1 MEQKI
6 EIWLIRH
13 GKTPENEQ
21 HRYIGWLDSSLGSAG
36 KAELIRASET
46 VSKVWVT
53 NRRRTQETAQIL
65 FPGAEQILVPGLE
78 EMNFGSF
85 EGKNF
90 EEMQNDSA
98 YRSWVESGCLDVCP
112 GGESKAVFCSRVCS
126 AFLELTQGWQQKEP
140 QAVYPV
146 VAHGGTQMALLEQFG
161 RTDAGRG
168 RLEACLGKRKALDKG
183 AAFVSQA
190 AGKERKK
197 MRIAAA
203 VLCGFF
209 MDLCLGDPDW
219 MPHPVI
225 YMGKAIS
232 ALEKFLR
239 RKFPDTQKGLLMAG
253 AVLAAILPLGSFL
266 MAAAAIYL
274 AGLVHPVLAFLLET
288 LWCWQALAVKGLY
301 TESMR
306 VKKKL
311 EEQDLPGARS
321 AVARIVGRDTQNLDA
336 AGVAK
341 AAIETVAEN
350 FSDGVAAP
358 LFYLVIGGAPLGLC
372 YKAINTMDSMVG
384 YKNDR
389 YLYFGRAAAKL
400 DDVANYI
407 PARISAFLMMFAAL
421 LTGQNAKHAFQIWK
435 RDRYNHA
442 SPNSAQTE
450 SVAAGAL
457 DILLAGD
464 AWYFGKLVKKPTI
477 GENLRPVEAADIMR
491 INRMMITASLIA
503 LVLFL
508 AVRCVLCILL

>member
-1 MEQKI
+1 
-6 EIWLIRH
+6 
-13 GKTPENEQ
+13 
-21 HRYIGWLDSSLGSAG
+21 
-36 KAELIRASET
+36 
-46 VSKVWVT
+46 
-53 NRRRTQETAQIL
+53 
-65 FPGAEQILVPGLE
+65 
-78 EMNFGSF
+78 
-85 EGKNF
+85 
-90 EEMQNDSA
+90 
-98 YRSWVESGCLDVCP
+98 
-112 GGESKAVFCSRVCS
+112 
-126 AFLELTQGWQQKEP
+126 
-140 QAVYPV
+140 
-146 VAHGGTQMALLEQFG
+146 
-161 RTDAGRG
+161 
-168 RLEACLGKRKALDKG
+168 
-183 AAFVSQA
+183 
-190 AGKERKK
+190 

-253 AVLAAILPLGSFL
+253 AALAAILPLGSFL

-389 YLYFGRAAAKL
+389 YLHFGRAAAKL
-400 DDVANYI
+400 DDVVNFF
-407 PARISAFLMMFAAL
+407 PARISAFLMIGAAFL
-421 LTGQNAKHAFQIWK
+421 SGKSYNGRQAWRIWR
-435 RDRYNHA
+435 RDSRKHA

-450 SVAAGAL
+450 SVCAGAL
-457 DILLAGD
+457 GIQLAGD
-464 AWYFGKLVKKPTI
+464 ASYFGKVVKKPYI
-477 GENLRPVEAADIMR
+477 GDPKRQVEYEDIRRVNRLMNRTAWICELLCMGILTWVAAGCGW
-491 INRMMITASLIA
+491 L
-503 LVLFL
+503 
-508 AVRCVLCILL
+508 

>member
-1 MEQKI
+1 MR
-6 EIWLIRH
+6 LFH
-13 GKTPENEQ
+13 GFMP
-21 HRYIGWLDSSLGSAG
+21 GGSGLDAAPGYLYGKSNQRAG
-36 KAELIRASET
+36 KISAQE
-46 VSKVWVT
+46 VSRYPKGT
-53 NRRRTQETAQIL
+53 SDGGSS
-65 FPGAEQILVPGLE
+65 PG
-78 EMNFGSF
+78 S
-85 EGKNF
+85 
-90 EEMQNDSA
+90 DSA
-98 YRSWVESGCLDVCP
+98 AWKLSDGGSRNLSGRSGASRAGIFA
-112 GGESKAVFCSRVCS
+112 GNAV
-126 AFLELTQGWQQKEP
+126 
-140 QAVYPV
+140 
-146 VAHGGTQMALLEQFG
+146 
-161 RTDAGRG
+161 
-168 RLEACLGKRKALDKG
+168 
-183 AAFVSQA
+183 
-190 AGKERKK
+190 
-197 MRIAAA
+197 
-203 VLCGFF
+203 VL
-209 MDLCLGDPDW
+209 
-219 MPHPVI
+219 
-225 YMGKAIS
+225 
-232 ALEKFLR
+232 
-239 RKFPDTQKGLLMAG
+239 AG
-253 AVLAAILPLGSFL
+253 ACGEGTV
-266 MAAAAIYL
+266 YREH
-274 AGLVHPVLAFLLET
+274 AGE
-288 LWCWQALAVKGLY
+288 
-301 TESMR
+301 
-306 VKKKL
+306 KKL

-407 PARISAFLMMFAAL
+407 PARISAFLMMFAACL
-421 LTGQNAKHAFQIWK
+421 SGQNAKHAFQIWK

-477 GENLRPVEAADIMR
+477 GENLRTVEAADIMR
-491 INRMMITASLIA
+491 INRMMIVASLIA

>member
-1 MEQKI
+1 MR
-6 EIWLIRH
+6 LFH
-13 GKTPENEQ
+13 GFMP
-21 HRYIGWLDSSLGSAG
+21 GGSGLDAAPGYLYGKSNQRAG
-36 KAELIRASET
+36 KISAQE
-46 VSKVWVT
+46 VS
-53 NRRRTQETAQIL
+53 
-65 FPGAEQILVPGLE
+65 G
-78 EMNFGSF
+78 
-85 EGKNF
+85 
-90 EEMQNDSA
+90 
-98 YRSWVESGCLDVCP
+98 
-112 GGESKAVFCSRVCS
+112 
-126 AFLELTQGWQQKEP
+126 
-140 QAVYPV
+140 YPK
-146 VAHGGTQMALLEQFG
+146 GTS
-161 RTDAGRG
+161 DAG
-168 RLEACLGKRKALDKG
+168 
-183 AAFVSQA
+183 AA
-190 AGKERKK
+190 
-197 MRIAAA
+197 
-203 VLCGFF
+203 
-209 MDLCLGDPDW
+209 
-219 MPHPVI
+219 
-225 YMGKAIS
+225 
-232 ALEKFLR
+232 
-239 RKFPDTQKGLLMAG
+239 
-253 AVLAAILPLGSFL
+253 LAAILPLGSFL

-400 DDVANYI
+400 DDVEKYNQ
-407 PARISAFLMMFAAL
+407 ARISAFLMMFAAL

-477 GENLRPVEAADIMR
+477 GEDLRPVEAADIMR

>member
-1 MEQKI
+1 
-6 EIWLIRH
+6 
-13 GKTPENEQ
+13 
-21 HRYIGWLDSSLGSAG
+21 
-36 KAELIRASET
+36 
-46 VSKVWVT
+46 
-53 NRRRTQETAQIL
+53 
-65 FPGAEQILVPGLE
+65 
-78 EMNFGSF
+78 
-85 EGKNF
+85 
-90 EEMQNDSA
+90 
-98 YRSWVESGCLDVCP
+98 
-112 GGESKAVFCSRVCS
+112 
-126 AFLELTQGWQQKEP
+126 
-140 QAVYPV
+140 
-146 VAHGGTQMALLEQFG
+146 
-161 RTDAGRG
+161 
-168 RLEACLGKRKALDKG
+168 
-183 AAFVSQA
+183 
-190 AGKERKK
+190 
-197 MRIAAA
+197 
-203 VLCGFF
+203 
-209 MDLCLGDPDW
+209 
-219 MPHPVI
+219 
-225 YMGKAIS
+225 
-232 ALEKFLR
+232 
-239 RKFPDTQKGLLMAG
+239 
-253 AVLAAILPLGSFL
+253 

-407 PARISAFLMMFAAL
+407 PARISAFLMMFAACL
-421 LTGQNAKHAFQIWK
+421 SGQNAKHAFQIWK
-435 RDRYNHA
+435 RDRY
-442 SPNSAQTE
+442 SAQTE

-491 INRMMITASLIA
+491 INRMMIVASLIA

>member
-1 MEQKI
+1 
-6 EIWLIRH
+6 
-13 GKTPENEQ
+13 
-21 HRYIGWLDSSLGSAG
+21 
-36 KAELIRASET
+36 
-46 VSKVWVT
+46 
-53 NRRRTQETAQIL
+53 
-65 FPGAEQILVPGLE
+65 
-78 EMNFGSF
+78 
-85 EGKNF
+85 
-90 EEMQNDSA
+90 
-98 YRSWVESGCLDVCP
+98 
-112 GGESKAVFCSRVCS
+112 
-126 AFLELTQGWQQKEP
+126 
-140 QAVYPV
+140 
-146 VAHGGTQMALLEQFG
+146 
-161 RTDAGRG
+161 
-168 RLEACLGKRKALDKG
+168 
-183 AAFVSQA
+183 
-190 AGKERKK
+190 

-239 RKFPDTQKGLLMAG
+239 RRFPDTQKGLLMAG
-253 AVLAAILPLGSFL
+253 AALAAILPLGSFL

-421 LTGQNAKHAFQIWK
+421 SERAERKACVSNLEARPLQSRKPEF
-435 RDRYNHA
+435 RPDRKCGGR
-442 SPNSAQTE
+442 SAGHPACRGCMVFWE
-450 SVAAGAL
+450 AGKKADDWRGSAAG
-457 DILLAGD
+457 GSSR
-464 AWYFGKLVKKPTI
+464 YY
-477 GENLRPVEAADIMR
+477 AD
-491 INRMMITASLIA
+491 
-503 LVLFL
+503 
-508 AVRCVLCILL
+508 